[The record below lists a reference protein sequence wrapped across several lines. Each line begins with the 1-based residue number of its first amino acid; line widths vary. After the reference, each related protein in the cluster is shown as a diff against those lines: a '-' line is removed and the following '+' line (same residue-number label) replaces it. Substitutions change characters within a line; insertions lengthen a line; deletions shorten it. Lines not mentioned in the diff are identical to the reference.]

1 VGYQRVNFD
10 RWLAGKRELKASTR
24 RSTRN
29 SVARMLLGAAPA
41 AGLGARPG
49 SVGGATA
56 APVAPLVVGLLVLA
70 VLGISI

>member
-1 VGYQRVNFD
+1 
-10 RWLAGKRELKASTR
+10 
-24 RSTRN
+24 
-29 SVARMLLGAAPA
+29 MLLGAAPA